1 MPSSLSAKILV
12 VDDEAALKTALCNG
26 LKDKGYEAVG
36 FTSGKDAIAALRID
50 KFDVLL
56 TDLMMPEVD
65 GIALLREALKIDADL
80 VAIVLT
86 GEGTIATAVEA
97 MKLGASDYV
106 LKPFKLGVIVPSISR
121 ALAMRR
127 LRLEKTEL
135 EGRLRE
141 RTADL
146 EIANRELK
154 TANGELEAFAYSVAH
169 DLGAPLRAIQSLGRI
184 VVDDYAA
191 QLPSEAQGFMT
202 QILTSAQRMKRMME
216 DLLRLSR
223 ISQSQLSKQKIELS
237 TLVKDV
243 LADLRGEYE
252 SRSVEVRLG
261 QLPDCFGDAA
271 LLKQVFVNLLSN
283 AFKFTR
289 GKPQAVVEI
298 GYEEQGDEKVYFVR
312 DNGAGFEMK
321 NAPKLFGVF
330 QRLHGEKEFEGTGVG
345 LSIVRRIVERHDG
358 RIWADAMAGQGA
370 TFYFTLDTNSSN

>member
-1 MPSSLSAKILV
+1 MPSPLSAKILV

-97 MKLGASDYV
+97 MKLGAVDYV

-141 RTADL
+141 RTLDL

-202 QILTSAQRMKRMME
+202 QILTSAERMKRMME

-261 QLPDCFGDAA
+261 QLPDCVGDAA

-298 GYEEQGDEKVYFVR
+298 GYEEQGDKKVYFVR
-312 DNGAGFEMK
+312 DNGAGFDLK
-321 NAPKLFGVF
+321 NAPRLFGVF

>member
-1 MPSSLSAKILV
+1 MPSPLSAKILV

-26 LKDKGYEAVG
+26 LKDKGYEVVG

-97 MKLGASDYV
+97 MKLGAVDYV
-106 LKPFKLGVIVPSISR
+106 LKPFKLGVLVPSISR

-141 RTADL
+141 RTLDL

-202 QILTSAQRMKRMME
+202 QILTSAERMKRMMD

-261 QLPDCFGDAA
+261 QLPDCVGDAA

-298 GYEEQGDEKVYFVR
+298 GYEEQGDKKVYFVR
-312 DNGAGFEMK
+312 DNGAGFDMK
-321 NAPKLFGVF
+321 NAPRLFGVF

>member
-1 MPSSLSAKILV
+1 MPSPLSAKILV

-97 MKLGASDYV
+97 MKLGAVDYV

-127 LRLEKTEL
+127 LRLEKMEL

-141 RTADL
+141 RTLDL

-202 QILTSAQRMKRMME
+202 QILTSAERMKRMMD

-261 QLPDCFGDAA
+261 QLPDCVGDAA

-298 GYEEQGDEKVYFVR
+298 GYEEQGDKKVYFVR
-312 DNGAGFEMK
+312 DNGAGFDMK

>member
-1 MPSSLSAKILV
+1 MPSPLSAKILV

-97 MKLGASDYV
+97 MKLGAVDYV

-141 RTADL
+141 RTLDL

-202 QILTSAQRMKRMME
+202 QILTSAERMKRMMD

-261 QLPDCFGDAA
+261 QLPDCVGDAA

-298 GYEEQGDEKVYFVR
+298 GYEEQGDKKVYFVR
-312 DNGAGFEMK
+312 DNGAGFDLK
-321 NAPKLFGVF
+321 NAPRLFGVF